1 LTDQSNRKVL
11 VVDDDPAIRSLLRTV
26 LGRAGYTIAEAKN
39 GREALN
45 VIKSDGFSA
54 MVLDLMMPE
63 VSGGDVLDTLRA
75 ERPSMLGC
83 VIVLTA
89 ASDNEVKR
97 LDLTGVHSVVR
108 KPFDLSDLVRT
119 VADCTH
125 TAPPEDAVK

>member
-1 LTDQSNRKVL
+1 MTDQPNPKVL

-26 LGRAGYTIAEAKN
+26 LGRAGYAITEAKN

-45 VIKSDGFSA
+45 AIKADAISA

-75 ERPSMLGC
+75 ERPAMLSC
-83 VIVLTA
+83 IIVLTA

-97 LDLTGVHSVVR
+97 LNLTGVHSVVR
-108 KPFDLSDLVRT
+108 KPFDLTDLVRT
-119 VADCTH
+119 VADCTQNA
-125 TAPPEDAVK
+125 TPENGAQ

>member
-1 LTDQSNRKVL
+1 MTEEPSRKVL

-26 LGRAGYTIAEAKN
+26 LSRAGYAIAEARN

-45 VIKSDGFSA
+45 AIKSNGIAA

-63 VSGGDVLDTLRA
+63 VSGGDVLDALRA
-75 ERPSMLGC
+75 ERPAMLGC

-89 ASDNEVKR
+89 ASDNDVKS
-97 LDLTGVHSVVR
+97 LDLTGVYSVVR
-108 KPFDLSDLVRT
+108 KPFDLTDLVRT

-125 TAPPEDAVK
+125 SSSQADGAK